1 MEKTAAKGIMLLQPS
16 ERDRNTDYRIR
27 RLLEREADGRTE
39 VYQQVASS
47 SIVEMS
53 ILNLEKIKSSE
64 EILIW

>member
-16 ERDRNTDYRIR
+16 ERTRNTDYRIR

-39 VYQQVASS
+39 VYQQVEQH
-47 SIVEMS
+47 IVEMS